1 MCKDKTKFTIHNAKN
16 IRKGTFI
23 SDTAC
28 YYKINAKRTV
38 LTSTSTLCYSHSSGT
53 AATAL
58 ASTHDLYLQEV

>member
-1 MCKDKTKFTIHNAKN
+1 MQISEKELLFQTLHVTTKLML
-16 IRKGTFI
+16 
-23 SDTAC
+23 
-28 YYKINAKRTV
+28 YKRIV